1 MLCLSF
7 TPLLVLV
14 LGVSLGAAFP
24 QGALRKS
31 CSLSKY
37 KFITRHEMKAARKMM
52 EHFVSTTGN
61 LGLWA
66 GGGQCREDAEF
77 ETLGDKVDVFQG
89 SLGTRRMLG
98 QTLSWFQTLQ
108 G

>member
-7 TPLLVLV
+7 TSLLVLV

-24 QGALRKS
+24 QGALKKS

-37 KFITRHEMKAARKMM
+37 KFIMRHEMKAARKMT

-61 LGLWA
+61 RGLWA
-66 GGGQCREDAEF
+66 GGGSAEKM
-77 ETLGDKVDVFQG
+77 L
-89 SLGTRRMLG
+89 SLRPWVTRWMFSRAVWG
-98 QTLSWFQTLQ
+98 
-108 G
+108 